1 MRKNRI
7 PAAVISLLIAASTTV
22 PVYAENENPE
32 ERTDAVSASDT
43 SATESEESKV
53 YSKSCG
59 ETAEWSYDTESKTLT
74 ISGTG
79 MVDSVNFSSENWF
92 KEVKHLIVEEGIF
105 EISGFYGCSTL
116 ETISLPDGIT
126 RIDGAFRYCKALKS
140 VTLPDSIKG
149 ISYGTFTGCSS
160 LEEVHF
166 GSDFIVLG
174 WGEFAE
180 CTSLKHIDLPE
191 TITSIGCSA
200 FNSSGLK
207 SIKLPD
213 ELKNISIGTFGFCKD
228 LEEVTLPEKLEH
240 IQSEAFYGCTSL
252 EKIDIPE
259 NTSQIDANAFMSSSS
274 LKEVIIRCDKC
285 IIDNTAFK
293 ECNPSLV
300 IKAHKGSTAEEYAEK
315 NGFAFEVLDENPGET
330 SITESHNP
338 GDVDLNGKIDVTDI
352 TVLALALVDHEELS
366 ENSFRNADV
375 NGDGN
380 VKLDD
385 LATIRQ
391 YVSKKISSLDIDK

>member
-7 PAAVISLLIAASTTV
+7 SAAVISLLIAASTAV
-22 PVYAENENPE
+22 PVYAENENSE
-32 ERTDAVSASDT
+32 EKTDAVSAADT
-43 SATESEESKV
+43 SATGAEESKV

-79 MVDSVNFSSENWF
+79 RTDTYFESENWF
-92 KEVKHLIVEEGIF
+92 KEVKHLIVEEGIL
-105 EISGFYGCSTL
+105 EISSFYGCSTL
-116 ETISLPDGIT
+116 ETISLPEGIT
-126 RIDGAFRYCKALKS
+126 RIDGAFRYCTALKS
-140 VTLPDSIKG
+140 VALPDSIRG
-149 ISYGTFTGCSS
+149 ITYGTFMGCSS
-160 LEEVHF
+160 LEEVHL

-191 TITSIGCSA
+191 TLTSIDSEA
-200 FNSSGLK
+200 FNNSGLK

-213 ELKNISIGTFGFCKD
+213 ELKKLSIGTFGFCKD
-228 LEEVTLPEKLEH
+228 LEEVTLPAKLEH
-240 IQSEAFYGCTSL
+240 IESEAFYGCTSL

-285 IIDNTAFK
+285 IIDNTAFYL
-293 ECNPSLV
+293 CDPSMV

-315 NGFAFEVLDENPGET
+315 NGYAFEVLDENSET
-330 SITESHNP
+330 TASPETRNP
-338 GDVDLNGKIDVTDI
+338 GDVDLNGKIDITDI
-352 TVLALALVDHEELS
+352 SVLSLALVDHEELS

-391 YVSKKISSLDIDK
+391 YLSKKIPSLDVDK